1 MKNYEQLLEDAR
13 SDRELAEAV
22 SRAMQDYMRTDDRAA
37 LVTRLAEKGY
47 EVTEKDIEPPKPA
60 DGETPFHDLTNI
72 SDDELK
78 DVTGG
83 VQVTGYI
90 CSCGSQYLRRTGYYR
105 KGVVW
110 RTLWPDTEYFCKKCR
125 TLYYWNCEYDFYP
138 KLTEEELIKYDLDRA
153 DTDNYQ
159 AIYKG

>member
-13 SDRELAEAV
+13 SDRELAEAI

-83 VQVTGYI
+83 IHLPLRIPV
-90 CSCGSQYLRRTGYYR
+90 SSQDRLLQKGRRMAHVVAGH
-105 KGVVW
+105 GVFLQKMPYAV
-110 RTLWPDTEYFCKKCR
+110 L
-125 TLYYWNCEYDFYP
+125 L
-138 KLTEEELIKYDLDRA
+138 EL
-153 DTDNYQ
+153 
-159 AIYKG
+159 